1 VRSAHGTIHRM
12 AAPQSSADRTCPK
25 CGYALK
31 GLSSAVCPECGVEF
45 TPALALRAQRRARRR
60 RWLIA
65 FLVVAIIMYAPH
77 AWLLFIDH
85 PWDEHHWLWM
95 RLWPILPGLPATLL
109 ERFVFK
115 VDLPEWGEFVSMG
128 VFTLIALLLFTWIA
142 SRGKPALVAVIILVT
157 PPSIYLGLASHSLFR
172 M

>member
-1 VRSAHGTIHRM
+1 MA

-31 GLSSAVCPECGVEF
+31 GLSSAVCPECGVEC

-109 ERFVFK
+109 E
-115 VDLPEWGEFVSMG
+115 
-128 VFTLIALLLFTWIA
+128 LFTWIA